1 MLRKTVR
8 IWVVVVLAGALSLGM
23 YANAEAEAETK
34 SDTFK
39 WGVHLYY
46 AWLNDGTLGET
57 LTFNTNIEDSTLM
70 VLGLSRTFYT
80 FRDWF
85 DLGFE
90 FDVGKHFQDQDHW
103 EFDALGTF
111 RWIKFPWNRYVDTS
125 LSVGAGVSYATQEPE
140 VELKNH
146 ENVSQFLGF
155 LMFEAAFSLPQI
167 PRWAAFARIHHR
179 SGAGGTFND
188 VTGASNAYGLG
199 LRFKF

>member
-8 IWVVVVLAGALSLGM
+8 IWMAVVLAGALSLGL
-23 YANAEAEAETK
+23 YASAEAEEETK

-46 AWLNDGTLGET
+46 AWLNDGNLGDT
-57 LTFNTNIEDSTLM
+57 FTFNTDIEDSTLL
-70 VLGLSRTFYT
+70 VLGLTRKFYT

-111 RWIKFPWNRYVDTS
+111 RWIKFPWDRYLDTS
-125 LSVGAGVSYATQEPE
+125 LAAGAGVSYATQEPE

-146 ENVSQFLGF
+146 GNVSQFLGF

-167 PRWAAFARIHHR
+167 PRWDAFARIHHR

-188 VTGASNAYGLG
+188 VKGASNAYGLG
-199 LRFKF
+199 IRYKF